1 MPGLL
6 VNKVYQVGSLRRT
19 EDGFM
24 FSLKNPA
31 MPVFL
36 QHVIE
41 MGIDGE
47 AVEASQVEFV
57 SGGVSRRATTI
68 TPQAAMEF
76 PSNAPFTVVVR
87 GHPLAPGGHEIEM
100 TVQFLGL
107 GEVSARLKDKL
118 I

>member
-1 MPGLL
+1 
-6 VNKVYQVGSLRRT
+6 
-19 EDGFM
+19 
-24 FSLKNPA
+24 
-31 MPVFL
+31 
-36 QHVIE
+36 
-41 MGIDGE
+41 
-47 AVEASQVEFV
+47 VEFV

-68 TPQAAMEF
+68 TPQAAMEI
-76 PSNAPFTVVVR
+76 PSNAPFTAVVR